1 MDQPFIFTTPV
12 FVPEDGVFFSAYGVG
27 RGYCGFT
34 LTYDAA
40 CQKLG
45 AGDCDSQQV
54 LLAFELNQP
63 RIARVIEAKAL
74 PVDGRRVILEARDFS

>member
-1 MDQPFIFTTPV
+1 MAQTLIFTTPV
-12 FVPEDGVFFSAYGVG
+12 FVPEDGVFFSAYGIG
-27 RGYCGFT
+27 RGYCAFT

-54 LLAFELNQP
+54 LLAFKLNQP
-63 RIARVIEAKAL
+63 RIARAIEAKAL
-74 PVDGRRVILEARDFS
+74 PLDGRRVTLDARDFV